1 MVRFDDA
8 AMFMFRIVLMV
19 RTQVVVE
26 TVEGNDAAMLEVCL
40 TFMVFLLQHCCP
52 PPLPAIA
59 AGIFVVTV
67 ALACKKKSMHTMPT
81 P

>member
-26 TVEGNDAAMLEVCL
+26 TVEGNDAAMLEVWL
-40 TFMVFLLQHCCP
+40 TFMVFLL
-52 PPLPAIA
+52 
-59 AGIFVVTV
+59 
-67 ALACKKKSMHTMPT
+67 
-81 P
+81 